1 MTTQTEKQSITA
13 TQLWEAGN
21 SRTEIAKVMK
31 VPNDKELSKLIM
43 GKIRDMIKR
52 HVRIDSRLVEFHDEF
67 PCPVCYPQN
76 FTSRQEEDE
85 FWKQYVHELHCLE
98 AKLKMFVPYN
108 RRKRSSPKTEENT
121 NDIVVIGNNDLDK
134 AVVDVTNLTSKQQ
147 DQVAKIPPNPS
158 ILPTDALSREQVQ
171 ALTSWKNATSHDE
184 KIKSQRRLNS
194 INKELKK
201 RRKK

>member
-1 MTTQTEKQSITA
+1 MNKDEKQSITA

-85 FWKQYVHELHCLE
+85 FWKQY
-98 AKLKMFVPYN
+98 
-108 RRKRSSPKTEENT
+108 
-121 NDIVVIGNNDLDK
+121 G
-134 AVVDVTNLTSKQQ
+134 
-147 DQVAKIPPNPS
+147 
-158 ILPTDALSREQVQ
+158 
-171 ALTSWKNATSHDE
+171 
-184 KIKSQRRLNS
+184 
-194 INKELKK
+194 
-201 RRKK
+201 